1 MAKPAA
7 KAARGRPSK
16 GLRGFI
22 GFRVQEKTA
31 DEVAFIAASKGITV
45 TDYVSDAL
53 AKQLARDKKRPE
65 FRQQQQNE
73 LPIQLA
79 S

>member
-1 MAKPAA
+1 MAIRAA

-16 GLRGFI
+16 GRRGFI

-31 DEVAFIAASKGITV
+31 DEVALIAASKGITV
-45 TDYVSDAL
+45 TDYCLEAL
-53 AKQLARDKKRPE
+53 AKQIARDKKNPQL
-65 FRQQQQNE
+65 RQRQDE